1 MRTRTLLVAVGVLA
15 TACGCGPRPASN
27 DAAAGRGAVGGDSGA
42 AETAPGALRPLA
54 HFDPSQVPP
63 VPPEGRVSMV
73 RVAPRRADLALAP
86 PLPEP
91 SEPEPHAAPPASGAL
106 AADDELRAPIVREGA
121 RVDRARAKRGWV
133 ELDVRVDEEGA
144 VSDAMFADGAA
155 DSVAVDAAIEATL
168 AMRFW
173 PASQNGRPVAVWCRQ
188 RFEFGR

>member
-1 MRTRTLLVAVGVLA
+1 MATALLAA
-15 TACGCGPRPASN
+15 ACGCGPWPSSNAPGAPGGADTAHAGASE
-27 DAAAGRGAVGGDSGA
+27 SS
-42 AETAPGALRPLA
+42 PGALRPLA
-54 HFDPSQVPP
+54 DFDPSEVATEP
-63 VPPEGRVSMV
+63 RVSVV

-91 SEPEPHAAPPASGAL
+91 SEPEPHAAPPASGTL
-106 AADDELRAPIVREGA
+106 AADDDLRAPIVREGA
-121 RVDRARAKRGWV
+121 RVDRVRAKRGWV
-133 ELDVRVDEEGA
+133 ELDMRVDEEGA

-155 DSVAVDAAIEATL
+155 DSTAVEAAIEAAL

>member
-1 MRTRTLLVAVGVLA
+1 MRASALLVAAALLA
-15 TACGCGPRPASN
+15 AACGCGPRPAVHGTAS
-27 DAAAGRGAVGGDSGA
+27 GRGADSAGSGA
-42 AETAPGALRPLA
+42 VETAPGALRPLA
-54 HFDPSQVPP
+54 DFDPSQVS
-63 VPPEGRVSMV
+63 PEPSVSVV

-91 SEPEPHAAPPASGAL
+91 SEPEPHAAPPASAAL
-106 AADDELRAPIVREGA
+106 VTDDELRAPIVREGA

-155 DSVAVDAAIEATL
+155 DSSAVEAAIEAAL

>member
-1 MRTRTLLVAVGVLA
+1 MASALLAA
-15 TACGCGPRPASN
+15 ACGCGLRPAST
-27 DAAAGRGAVGGDSGA
+27 GASGA
-42 AETAPGALRPLA
+42 SGALGRADSARASETAPGALRPLA
-54 HFDPSQVPP
+54 DFDPSQVA
-63 VPPEGRVSMV
+63 PEPRVTMV
-73 RVAPRRADLALAP
+73 RVAPQRSGLALAP

-91 SEPEPHAAPPASGAL
+91 SEPEPHVAPPASGAL

-155 DSVAVDAAIEATL
+155 DSSAVEAAIEAAL